1 MSACRYVTKSEANSE
16 AKRSKGQLSQKSTTS
31 DALSV
36 RDAGISDAMASY
48 DDANF
53 HVSVPANDAKSW
65 NSLIGIVIIE
75 ALVHFGN
82 WWGRY

>member
-1 MSACRYVTKSEANSE
+1 MKQR
-16 AKRSKGQLSQKSTTS
+16 AKQRSVVPKIYSTS

-65 NSLIGIVIIE
+65 NSLIGIVTIE